1 MVRAGKVENC
11 QVGVYACLGRDTQ
24 VCLTDFRLY
33 LPEAWTQDLARL
45 DKAKVPEQCRVHK
58 TKHEQAWE
66 MIVHARKQGLRF
78 GWVGFDCLYGS
89 KRELLNAVEDL
100 GERFV
105 GDVARTTKRYGRN
118 NYNWRNRA
126 RAGDDPRRTSGSARP
141 TPHSI
146 AAWKH
151 WPRSTSSRHTNGSNT
166 AQAPRGSVDSWIW
179 VSTVWTWEPRHTGA
193 TRAFTDHPT
202 RCR

>member
-1 MVRAGKVENC
+1 
-11 QVGVYACLGRDTQ
+11 
-24 VCLTDFRLY
+24 
-33 LPEAWTQDLARL
+33 
-45 DKAKVPEQCRVHK
+45 
-58 TKHEQAWE
+58 

-105 GDVARTTKRYGRN
+105 GDVARTTKVWTQQLQLEKPRADRGRLAK
-118 NYNWRNRA
+118 NYRLSEA
-126 RAGDDPRRTSGSARP
+126 
-141 TPHSI
+141 
-146 AAWKH
+146 
-151 WPRSTSSRHTNGSNT
+151 NT
-166 AQAPRGSVDSWIW
+166 AQYRSVEALAQEHFESAHQRVTYRSGTKGELWTRIW
-179 VSTVWTWEPRHTGA
+179 VSTVWDLGARHTGA